1 MTIRR
6 SLILATAVLAGALMA
21 PATAQTDTSTHDG
34 AFVPEVGQSGK
45 DVIWVPTPQA
55 LVDRMLDMASL
66 TADDTLVDL
75 GSGDGRTVITAAKRG
90 ARARGIEYN
99 PDMVALSRSAALR
112 EGVADRA
119 TFEQADI
126 FESDFSDATVVTL
139 FLLPG
144 LNMRLRP
151 TLLDMAPG
159 TRVVSNSFTMG
170 DWEPDETSKAENCQN
185 YCIAYMWVVPA
196 KVEGTWKTPAGELTL
211 TQTFQMV
218 QGTLQ
223 KGGQTVPL
231 EGRLNGAQLTLKAG
245 NDEYVAQV
253 SGSKM
258 QGTLNGEPWSAAL

>member
-1 MTIRR
+1 MERHHHVHRVT
-6 SLILATAVLAGALMA
+6 
-21 PATAQTDTSTHDG
+21 
-34 AFVPEVGQSGK
+34 
-45 DVIWVPTPQA
+45 
-55 LVDRMLDMASL
+55 
-66 TADDTLVDL
+66 
-75 GSGDGRTVITAAKRG
+75 
-90 ARARGIEYN
+90 
-99 PDMVALSRSAALR
+99 AALR